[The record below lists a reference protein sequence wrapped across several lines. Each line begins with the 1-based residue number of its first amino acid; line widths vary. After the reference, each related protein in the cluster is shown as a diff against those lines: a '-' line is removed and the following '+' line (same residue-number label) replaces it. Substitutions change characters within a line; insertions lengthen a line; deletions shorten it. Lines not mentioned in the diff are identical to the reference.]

1 MKRIVFIT
9 LLFLNS
15 LSAFSQ
21 LEKEWLPKVQT
32 FKTIAPYEQVW
43 SKIISFLIENDHEIK
58 FIDKSSG
65 LITSSFVFNRGFTGY
80 LKPKK
85 TSLLNITVENS
96 SGLENPNA
104 MIVLSKEKILGSKVS
119 WWNARVTGGYNIHL
133 VKENGETEMRINLV
147 NLDASFPQT
156 PKLAINFDIRS
167 TGVFEKK
174 LFETIMK

>member
-1 MKRIVFIT
+1 
-9 LLFLNS
+9 LNS